1 MMRKAVFQVDDH
13 ALAMKYYDLID
24 IDLRENIHQKVL
36 EFRFKQ
42 VLPKMMIRAVFS
54 QFYCSHCVSLLIDK
68 KELKKHMLQ
77 MHRSDVLTQH
87 RRPNTEENEEQ
98 RLLRLIKRSKL
109 RRWLYGTLRNDEL
122 VNAIRLAN
130 ELTMSLVNYD
140 NEEETEIR
148 VHEQEPIPETRF

>member
-1 MMRKAVFQVDDH
+1 
-13 ALAMKYYDLID
+13 
-24 IDLRENIHQKVL
+24 
-36 EFRFKQ
+36 
-42 VLPKMMIRAVFS
+42 
-54 QFYCSHCVSLLIDK
+54 
-68 KELKKHMLQ
+68 